1 MASPARPRD
10 VQNRCGRCDSHLFDD
25 IAATLGFEA
34 STREQLAEDEITM
47 EQIESVF
54 GRPRDGSAPEVVTD
68 GGE

>member
-1 MASPARPRD
+1 MALYD
-10 VQNRCGRCDSHLFDD
+10 LDD
-25 IAATLGFEA
+25 IATTLGFEA

-54 GRPRDGSAPEVVTD
+54 GRPRDSSASEVATD